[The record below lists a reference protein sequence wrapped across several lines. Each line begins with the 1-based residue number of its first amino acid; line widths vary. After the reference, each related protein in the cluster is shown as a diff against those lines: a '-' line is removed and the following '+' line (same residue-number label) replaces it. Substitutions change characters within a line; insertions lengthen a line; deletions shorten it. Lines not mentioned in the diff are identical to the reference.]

1 MIVIGDNYCVALL
14 SGWDISGYCRRRA
27 VFLDVV
33 VGHRL
38 VGVFHVSSSAVS
50 VSPCVLARRLW

>member
-38 VGVFHVSSSAVS
+38 VGVFHVSSSAES
-50 VSPCVLARRLW
+50 VSSRV

>member
-1 MIVIGDNYCVALL
+1 MIVIVDNYCVSLL

-38 VGVFHVSSSAVS
+38 DVVLHVSSSAES
-50 VSPCVLARRLW
+50 VSPRV